1 MTAPASS
8 QGSAD
13 DDKRFRRIARQL
25 QDDKRTTLAVAEASL
40 LEDHSSVGRAVRA
53 DRLQWGFAIALGFFT
68 VLGATAFMGAPIGMG
83 SDGLSR
89 DQARVLSPICIL
101 VGLIGV
107 LWSLRIWLRRGRPHD
122 AWEIGVTSLWFA
134 CAVVASGGQF
144 TVVSGIDWGVIV
156 AVIAAVAALVSV
168 VWRLLAMTNALSGVE
183 AQSDRLTKV
192 YSGLPYDEQQR
203 LLAERQSL
211 LDRLL
216 AADVITDSVHRKAS
230 QAQWGELWR
239 LR

>member
-1 MTAPASS
+1 
-8 QGSAD
+8 
-13 DDKRFRRIARQL
+13 
-25 QDDKRTTLAVAEASL
+25 
-40 LEDHSSVGRAVRA
+40 
-53 DRLQWGFAIALGFFT
+53 
-68 VLGATAFMGAPIGMG
+68 
-83 SDGLSR
+83 
-89 DQARVLSPICIL
+89 VLSPICIL

-122 AWEIGVTSLWFA
+122 AWEIGVTTLWFA

-192 YSGLPYDEQQR
+192 YSGLPY
-203 LLAERQSL
+203 SL
-211 LDRLL
+211 GCWPLM
-216 AADVITDSVHRKAS
+216 
-230 QAQWGELWR
+230 
-239 LR
+239 